1 MCPVQQA
8 GPRVR
13 QRVACGQGFSCSLKP
28 SVSHHAL
35 CFVSQPVDS
44 QQALMRRES
53 VVNLE
58 NFKKQYVRRRWKVGQ
73 GLEGGGGAE
82 VGSWFLPDP
91 SSVSAHILT
100 WRFPSAPSLSSPS
113 ALSPCVTTSPDP

>member
-1 MCPVQQA
+1 MCRVQQA

-13 QRVACGQGFSCSLKP
+13 LRVACGQGFSCSLKP

-73 GLEGGGGAE
+73 GLGERRGGLRW
-82 VGSWFLPDP
+82 VPGSFQTPPASLRTFSPGDSPLLP
-91 SSVSAHILT
+91 
-100 WRFPSAPSLSSPS
+100 PS
-113 ALSPCVTTSPDP
+113 ALLQHCLLV